1 MSSRIGPFRLQASTS
16 VTTRFSDLLTAAQ
29 AGERQLGGEGVLSL
43 AMAIPSRDPM
53 ALLSQLEGG
62 ERFRFPGTAPQG
74 LVWRER
80 TLQQP

>member
-1 MSSRIGPFRLQASTS
+1 MSSRIGPFRLQAPTS

-53 ALLSQLEGG
+53 ALLSQLEEG
-62 ERFRFPGTAPQG
+62 ERFRFLWDSAPGLCLAASG
-74 LVWRER
+74 R
-80 TLQQP
+80 